1 MYQHC
6 RAKISCGLND
16 PILFFS
22 MFLDHFR
29 DALKGPINLLTG
41 DNERWRDA
49 NHAVMRLLAQ
59 DSFFFQRFAIGTRC
73 AVEFDADPH
82 APAANLS

>member
-1 MYQHC
+1 
-6 RAKISCGLND
+6 
-16 PILFFS
+16 

-29 DALKGPINLLTG
+29 ESLKGPINLLTG

-49 NHAVMRLLAQ
+49 NHRSCVSLHKIP
-59 DSFFFQRFAIGTRC
+59 SFSALSAIGTRC